1 MADKET
7 TSFMRSLCMGYIEE
21 DMIVPFPS
29 IAKDEQETLRGVI
42 ESIDSLLS
50 PKANDFRKWDR
61 AGSMPASY
69 IEELKQF
76 GLFGLVVPEEHG
88 GLGFG
93 SAAYSRTL
101 QQVARY
107 DASTAVTVGA
117 HSSIGMRGLLLFG
130 TDAQRERYLPKLAT
144 GEMIAAFCLTE
155 PGSGSDAASIKT
167 TAIREG
173 DDWLLDGNKLWITNG
188 GIADFFTVFAKTDK
202 AETRGHM
209 TAFIVTKDMPGVSIG
224 PHEDKMG
231 LRASSTTTVHFD
243 KVRVPD
249 ANRLG
254 EVGKGFKVAM
264 TILNSGRTGL
274 GGGAVGGMKQLIA
287 LAAKQ
292 ANERVQ
298 FGKPIRE
305 FGLIKQKLGH
315 MVVDCYAAESTVHMV
330 AGLVDQGHQE
340 YAIEAAIS
348 KVFASEALWRTADE
362 ALQTAG
368 GNGYMAEYP
377 YERVLR
383 DARINRIFE
392 GTNEILRLFIALT
405 AMEAVGAQ
413 LKELAASLQGV
424 FTDPIKGF
432 GVLSEYARRR
442 ASLVTG
448 LRNERGSFTRIDARL
463 KSQAA
468 IFEEATKDLAIA
480 VDRVLRKHGRNIIG
494 KQFASRRLADI
505 MIDLFVLACTLS
517 RVNSVL
523 ADPEARAAE
532 RQIQILDVLAEQ
544 VRRRVRQ
551 NLDLVDR
558 NEDETVKAI
567 ADHVFDSER
576 YTWDVL

>member
-167 TAIREG
+167 TAVREG
-173 DDWLLDGNKLWITNG
+173 DDWILDGNKLWITNG

-413 LKELAASLQGV
+413 LKELATSLQGV

-468 IFEEATKDLAIA
+468 IFEDATKDLAIA

-523 ADPEARAAE
+523 ADPEARTAE

-576 YTWDVL
+576 YIWDVL